1 MLQLLI
7 IMVYVILE
15 KLEKKDKMKLE
26 LHPKTNIQIT
36 HRYNTLEIEL
46 EDADYRLTQNIIESI
61 LEQDGVE
68 TLGNV
73 LSMEDLTQL
82 FLDRREDFEEIFEKY
97 MREKN

>member
-26 LHPKTNIQIT
+26 LHPKTNIQII

-46 EDADYRLTQNIIESI
+46 EDADYKLTQNIIESI
-61 LEQDGVE
+61 LKQGGVQ
-68 TLGNV
+68 TLSEV

>member
-1 MLQLLI
+1 
-7 IMVYVILE
+7 
-15 KLEKKDKMKLE
+15 MKLE

-46 EDADYRLTQNIIESI
+46 EDPDYRLTQNILESV

-68 TLGNV
+68 TLSEV

-82 FLDRREDFEEIFEKY
+82 FLDRREDFEEIIEKY
-97 MREKN
+97 MREEN